1 MPALSQLTYN
11 IFAALL
17 FIAIASAALL
27 FANYLIKP
35 FRFTA
40 AMLSVKLRRV
50 ILFSV
55 IILAAYILI
64 GIIAEHAVP
73 KSISSQYASDHD
85 PAGNYSTVS
94 SSHRVGLITDNGQAL
109 DLRLRAIENAEEEII
124 LSTFDFR
131 DDESGRIVAVF
142 LYRAAERGVK
152 VNILTDGF

>member
-1 MPALSQLTYN
+1 MPILSQLTYN
-11 IFAALL
+11 TFAALL

-35 FRFTA
+35 FRFTD

-73 KSISSQYASDHD
+73 KKHLFSIC
-85 PAGNYSTVS
+85 
-94 SSHRVGLITDNGQAL
+94 
-109 DLRLRAIENAEEEII
+109 LRSRP
-124 LSTFDFR
+124 
-131 DDESGRIVAVF
+131 G
-142 LYRAAERGVK
+142 G
-152 VNILTDGF
+152 